1 MCTVGI
7 YFHFVCTWF
16 DLELTD
22 HALQI
27 PPAFRAQLS

>member
-7 YFHFVCTWF
+7 YFRFVCTWF
-16 DLELTD
+16 DLEFTD

-27 PPAFRAQLS
+27 PLAFRAQLS